1 MSHTIDLGAGGD
13 LRLVPTDATDTDTDA
28 TDLTI
33 TTGPAVPQPLNAP
46 PPGAVRVTLVVPMRN
61 EEENVPLLLEQLAAA
76 FAGQDAELLVVDDS
90 DDDTP
95 SALVL
100 AAAANPLPIR
110 LLHRL
115 PADRKGGLS
124 SAVVAGARHA
134 RGEWVLVMD
143 GDLQHPPED
152 AARLFRMATWQD
164 SDIVIGTRYAGTGSL
179 HGLESR
185 GRSVVSAAATY
196 VSRMA
201 FPRCLATVSDPMS
214 GLFAFRRGAV
224 DLDGLR
230 AAGFKLLLEILVRNP
245 AARVSEVSYSF
256 APRNAGRSKAS
267 LREGVTFV
275 KHITRLRRA
284 VLSRQLDSRP
294 ATPQARLRQLLR
306 AGAFGAVG
314 LTGIAVNTLVLWL
327 VYHRFGL
334 HAVIGAAAATQA
346 STLWNFLL
354 TDTLVYRGPKPG
366 RRTGRAARFFVMN
379 NVLLALRLPLFLALI
394 WLAVPVLVANV
405 ITLVLLFAV
414 RFLFS
419 DKVIYGAAN
428 EEDSATSGNRD
439 PVRMLVDRP
448 ADPGTGTGTGSARP
462 AGRGYLTYRYDIA
475 GIVTIGSQIR
485 LPELEFFRAQWVPD
499 ADVDIAV
506 RIGDVGRRT
515 PRARGLMT
523 QYVDGGHGQPVTL
536 RYEEQLGGFGANFS
550 VQLGETITVT
560 VGRLMARSPHVVY
573 TNVIEALLRFVM
585 VRRGRML
592 LHSATLTLDGTG
604 VMLSALTDTGKT
616 ATVLR
621 LLREHQG
628 KFLSDDMTI
637 VDAHG
642 GAVCFPKPLTISAHT
657 LRAVQS
663 DALSKREWRRL
674 QFQSRLHS
682 KGGRSIA
689 LILSRFNLP
698 IMGINALTQIMV
710 PPPKYSV
717 DRLVPCRIAP
727 ATTVKELFIIERG
740 APRLSELDL
749 EDTVAQMLTNTDDAY
764 GFPPFKYFAPA
775 ITIGGMGYRDLR
787 EQEREIL
794 RGFLSTVRTRALA
807 SDCFG
812 WADEIPRLL
821 AAEGTMAAYTPV
833 TAEQWPKWGVAAPSA
848 VMT

>member
-1 MSHTIDLGAGGD
+1 MSQTIDVRADVGAIGD
-13 LRLVPTDATDTDTDA
+13 LHVAPDHDCVPR
-28 TDLTI
+28 
-33 TTGPAVPQPLNAP
+33 PLNASP
-46 PPGAVRVTLVVPMRN
+46 RTDVRVTLVVPMRN

-76 FAGQDAELLVVDDS
+76 FDGQNAELLVVDDS

-100 AAAANPLPIR
+100 AAAGNPLPIS
-110 LLHRL
+110 LLHRI
-115 PADRKGGLS
+115 PADRRGGLS
-124 SAVVAGARHA
+124 SAVMAGARHA

-143 GDLQHPPED
+143 GDLQHPPEE
-152 AARLFRMATWQD
+152 AARLFHTAAWQD
-164 SDIVIGTRYAGTGSL
+164 ADIVIGTRYAGTGSGQ
-179 HGLESR
+179 GLESR
-185 GRSVVSAAATY
+185 GRSTVSAAATY
-196 VSRMA
+196 VSRAA
-201 FPRCLATVSDPMS
+201 FPRRLATVSDPMS
-214 GLFAFRRGAV
+214 GLFAFRRSAV

-230 AAGFKLLLEILVRNP
+230 ASGFKLLFEILVRNP
-245 AARVSEVSYSF
+245 SARVSEVSYSF

-267 LREGVTFV
+267 LREGMTFV
-275 KHITRLRRA
+275 RQVWRLRRD

-294 ATPQARLRQLLR
+294 TTPQARVRQALR

-314 LTGIAVNTLVLWL
+314 LSGIAVNTLVLWL
-327 VYHRFGL
+327 VYHRLGL
-334 HAVIGAAAATQA
+334 HAVAGAAMATQA

-354 TDTLVYRGPKPG
+354 TDTLVYRGTKPG
-366 RRTGRAARFFVMN
+366 RRRGRAARFFVMN
-379 NVLLALRLPLFLALI
+379 NLLLVLRMPVFLVLI
-394 WLAVPVLVANV
+394 WAAVPVLVSNA

-414 RFLFS
+414 RFLVS
-419 DKVIYGAAN
+419 DKVIYGADDASP
-428 EEDSATSGNRD
+428 SAPNRD

-448 ADPGTGTGTGSARP
+448 AGTGAGAEATPAAR
-462 AGRGYLTYRYDIA
+462 RGYLTYRYDIA

-515 PRARGLMT
+515 PRPRTLMT
-523 QYVDGGHGQPVTL
+523 QYVDGGHGTPVTL

-550 VQLGETITVT
+550 VELGETITVT

-621 LLREHQG
+621 LLREHSG
-628 KFLSDDMTI
+628 RFLSDDMTI

-698 IMGINALTQIMV
+698 IMGINAVTQIMV

-727 ATTVKELFIIERG
+727 STTVKELFIIERG
-740 APRLSELDL
+740 APRLTELDL

-775 ITIGGMGYRDLR
+775 ITIGGAGYRDLR
-787 EQEREIL
+787 EQERQIL

-807 SDCFG
+807 SDSFG

-821 AAEGTMAAYTPV
+821 AAEGTMAPYPPV
-833 TAEQWPKWGVAAPSA
+833 ATEQWPKWGVATPSV